1 MLQRRFPKWLPL
13 LEVFCGVHMGDLSLV
28 LPKTGNRWA
37 CFPHLWKKTDE
48 SRMYGRLVTCHQ
60 PQHCV
65 HLMKE
70 NQKENAEGLS
80 QTPLRDMPVH
90 PGPTKIHLKPVGDFW
105 GLLSLYQPVPWP
117 LLS

>member
-1 MLQRRFPKWLPL
+1 M
-13 LEVFCGVHMGDLSLV
+13 
-28 LPKTGNRWA
+28 
-37 CFPHLWKKTDE
+37 
-48 SRMYGRLVTCHQ
+48 
-60 PQHCV
+60 

-90 PGPTKIHLKPVGDFW
+90 SGPTKIHLKPVGDFW